1 VAPFT
6 DKPDYEG
13 AAKEALEWEERQK
26 YKGFRAPAGMSSDQE
41 GRWQASIDEQTA
53 PTIPEPKVGGAS
65 FGDPTGIVTKLS
77 SSPEA
82 SRTLLETGSMLPV
95 GQVIQAGADAGV
107 AGMDLSKGDYLGAGI
122 SAAAIVTPFTATVL
136 KKMVG
141 TMRPSAAKEVAQS
154 ILAAETAG
162 VKPDQPATQTLA
174 AREWAEKGTD
184 SPFFR
189 TWSEDL
195 PVLEPRNVRRTLVR
209 SKKGPWGGPDLLQDD
224 LQDSMEHWWGGSGS
238 GRHPTRLDEIAAQP
252 TVWRL
257 HHHASRGFEGD
268 AINLRASADLGF
280 HMGTKTAAADRA
292 LAKGHPSSGDASP
305 PPPTLEFFFKAK
317 KLVPL
322 LDGWDPEEIADE
334 ALEHA
339 LRMGDLKAAKVL
351 EDLSESPALRPHIR
365 GNLEE
370 DRYAV
375 IRRTLRQLGYDG
387 AVYVNTVEA
396 PGSLSFIS
404 FSRLNVKAAAPS
416 KELGPVRGTFDPADP
431 RLAHGVGVPAGIA
444 MREKAR
450 EEEGE

>member
-1 VAPFT
+1 
-6 DKPDYEG
+6 
-13 AAKEALEWEERQK
+13 
-26 YKGFRAPAGMSSDQE
+26 
-41 GRWQASIDEQTA
+41 
-53 PTIPEPKVGGAS
+53 
-65 FGDPTGIVTKLS
+65 
-77 SSPEA
+77 
-82 SRTLLETGSMLPV
+82 
-95 GQVIQAGADAGV
+95 
-107 AGMDLSKGDYLGAGI
+107 
-122 SAAAIVTPFTATVL
+122 
-136 KKMVG
+136 
-141 TMRPSAAKEVAQS
+141 
-154 ILAAETAG
+154 
-162 VKPDQPATQTLA
+162 
-174 AREWAEKGTD
+174 
-184 SPFFR
+184 
-189 TWSEDL
+189 
-195 PVLEPRNVRRTLVR
+195 
-209 SKKGPWGGPDLLQDD
+209 
-224 LQDSMEHWWGGSGS
+224 
-238 GRHPTRLDEIAAQP
+238 
-252 TVWRL
+252 
-257 HHHASRGFEGD
+257 
-268 AINLRASADLGF
+268 
-280 HMGTKTAAADRA
+280 MGTKTAAADRA

>member
-1 VAPFT
+1 MAPFT

-209 SKKGPWGGPDLLQDD
+209 SKKGTLLEPDQLQDD

-351 EDLSESPALRPHIR
+351 EDLSESPVLRSAPEFSLK
-365 GNLEE
+365 GKLNPQQDEGL
-370 DRYAV
+370 RYDA

-396 PGSLSFIS
+396 AGS
-404 FSRLNVKAAAPS
+404 
-416 KELGPVRGTFDPADP
+416 
-431 RLAHGVGVPAGIA
+431 
-444 MREKAR
+444 
-450 EEEGE
+450 